1 VNWPRLTPSAHP
13 EGSVVFGV
21 SRPDTVVGVTRI
33 AVLMSHHYGA
43 QPLAVHVAGGH
54 KPTWEGAVDLEGERL
69 FEIARAEAET
79 LGYPLRSYS
88 EFAVDVVAGI
98 RQAADALQPH
108 VVVLGQSIAH
118 RATGFARIADAVTAG
133 RTWPLILTK
142 LGVSEPFRSVL
153 VPLTIPSELARLQP
167 VLSVL
172 GEIATEQTRLL
183 FLVHAATLAADVE
196 RQREELTLVADSM
209 SLAGQILYR
218 TVVDMS
224 PVEAIL
230 EARTE
235 NDVVVMNTAGDR
247 TSPSV
252 FSRSLAEEVAQS
264 TNLPILLVRG
274 DLRPQREL
282 RNLDDDE
289 K

>member
-1 VNWPRLTPSAHP
+1 VNWPRLTPAAHP

-43 QPLAVHVAGGH
+43 RPLVVHVAAGD
-54 KPTWEGAVDLEGERL
+54 KPTWEGAVDLVGERL

-88 EFAVDVVAGI
+88 EFAVNVVAGI

-108 VVVLGQSIAH
+108 LVVLGQSIA
-118 RATGFARIADAVTAG
+118 RRTTSFARITDAVAAG

-142 LGVSEPFRSVL
+142 LGGSEPFRSVL
-153 VPLTIPSELARLQP
+153 VPLTTPSELARLQP

-172 GEIATEQTRLL
+172 GEIAAEQTRLL

-218 TVVDMS
+218 TALGRS

-247 TSPSV
+247 ASPSV
-252 FSRSLAEEVAQS
+252 FSHSLAEEVAQR
-264 TNLPILLVRG
+264 TDLPILLVRG
-274 DLRPQREL
+274 DLRPQR
-282 RNLDDDE
+282 
-289 K
+289 

>member
-1 VNWPRLTPSAHP
+1 MNWPRLTPAARP
-13 EGSVVFGV
+13 EGFVVFGV

-43 QPLAVHVAGGH
+43 EPFAVHVAAGN

-69 FEIARAEAET
+69 FAIARAEAET
-79 LGYPLRSYS
+79 LGFSRRTYS
-88 EFAVDVVAGI
+88 ECAINVTAGI
-98 RQAADALQPH
+98 RQAAEALQPH

-118 RATGFARIADAVTAG
+118 GTTGFARMADAVAAG
-133 RTWPLILTK
+133 RKWPLILTK
-142 LGVSEPFRSVL
+142 LGGSEPFRSVL
-153 VPLTIPSELARLQP
+153 VPLTTSSELARLQP

-172 GEIATEQTRLL
+172 GEVAAEQTRLL

-218 TVVDMS
+218 TVVDIS

-235 NDVVVMNTAGDR
+235 NDVVVMNTAGNR

-264 TNLPILLVRG
+264 TDLPILLVHG
-274 DLRPQREL
+274 DLRP
-282 RNLDDDE
+282 
-289 K
+289 

>member
-1 VNWPRLTPSAHP
+1 VNWPRLPPSAHP

-33 AVLMSHHYGA
+33 AVLMSHHFGA
-43 QPLAVHVAGGH
+43 QPLAVHVAAGN

-79 LGYPLRSYS
+79 LGYSLRSYS
-88 EFAVDVVAGI
+88 EFAVDVAAGI
-98 RQAADALQPH
+98 RQASDALQPH
-108 VVVLGQSIAH
+108 AVVLGQSFAH
-118 RATGFARIADAVTAG
+118 GTTGFARIADAVTVG

-142 LGVSEPFRSVL
+142 LSGSEPFRRVL
-153 VPLTIPSELARLQP
+153 VPLTTPLELVRLQP

-172 GEIATEQTRLL
+172 GEVASEQTRLL

-196 RQREELTLVADSM
+196 QQREELTLAADSM
-209 SLAGQILYR
+209 SLAGEILYR
-218 TVVDMS
+218 TVVDRS

-235 NDVVVMNTAGDR
+235 NDVVVMNTADDR
-247 TSPSV
+247 TAPSH

-264 TNLPILLVRG
+264 TDLPILLVRG
-274 DLRPQREL
+274 DLRLTQSR
-282 RNLDDDE
+282 
-289 K
+289 